1 MQIVLL
7 IARLVLALVFG
18 TAGVAKAADK
28 AGSRRAIIDFGV
40 PQRFAPLI
48 AWCLP
53 LAEIL
58 VALALIP
65 LVTAW
70 WGAIG
75 ALVLLS
81 IFTIG
86 IGVNLARGQA
96 PDCRCFGQIH
106 SEPVSWLTI
115 GRNLLLVAVAGFVI
129 FQGKDNPGLSALN
142 WLNDLKTAELVNL
155 IIGLLITGLLAW
167 ICVFL
172 SRMLKQQA
180 ELVSRMESLKAVL
193 GDDGEILPVEH
204 KEATLPEDGL
214 PVGAKAPKFSLATVD
229 GSEMSLDDLLEA
241 GKYVLLLF
249 AGPNC
254 WACKVIMPMVRAWER
269 DYSDRL
275 TICVLSNGNLY
286 ESQDKM
292 LKYEISRL
300 LIDEGSKVADEYQS
314 KWTPA
319 AVLIH
324 PDGRIASQNT
334 YGDDPIREMIR
345 DLIASGQLSPKSSN
359 EKSVSH
365 KTLEI
370 ATRNSVRNIGE
381 LAPKF
386 SLPDLSGN
394 MIDVSGLFI
403 SPTLLIFWHPSCQF
417 CETMLDDLKVW
428 EENPP
433 VGSPKL
439 VLIISGEMEDPK
451 ALDEN
456 SKSLILLDSAFEIG
470 PLFGTKYTPSAILI
484 DDEGKVASGLAIG
497 DPNVRALIG
506 LRKAEVQEVR

>member
-1 MQIVLL
+1 MQIALL
-7 IARLVLALVFG
+7 IARLFLALVFG
-18 TAGVAKAADK
+18 AAGIAKAADK

-40 PQRFAPLI
+40 PKRLAPLI

-53 LAEIL
+53 LVEIL

-65 LVTAW
+65 LITAW

-81 IFTIG
+81 AFTLG

-106 SEPVSWLTI
+106 SEPVSWLTFV
-115 GRNLLLVAVAGFVI
+115 RNLLLAVVAGFVI

-142 WLNDLKTAELVNL
+142 WLNDLKTAELTSL
-155 IIGLLITGLLAW
+155 ILGIFITGLLVW
-167 ICVFL
+167 ICVLL
-172 SRMLKQQA
+172 SRMLKRQA
-180 ELVSRMESLKAVL
+180 ELLSGIESLGAAL

-204 KEATLPEDGL
+204 KDATLPEEGL

-229 GSEMSLDDLLEA
+229 GKEMSLDDLLEA

-254 WACKVIMPMVRAWER
+254 WACKVILPMVRAWER

-275 TICVLSNGNLY
+275 TICVLSNGSLD
-286 ESQDKM
+286 ESQGKM
-292 LKYEISRL
+292 LKYEVSRL

-334 YGDDPIREMIR
+334 YGDEPIREMVR
-345 DLIASGQLSPKSSN
+345 DLIASDQLSLGSSDAKVVSRHIPK
-359 EKSVSH
+359 
-365 KTLEI
+365 I
-370 ATRNSVRNIGE
+370 ANRNSVRNIGE
-381 LAPKF
+381 PAPKF
-386 SLPDLSGN
+386 SLPDLSGEVV
-394 MIDVSGLFI
+394 DVADLFSG
-403 SPTLLIFWHPSCQF
+403 PTLLIFWHPLCQF
-417 CETMLDDLKVW
+417 CETMLDDLRVW

-433 VGSPKL
+433 VGSPRL
-439 VLIISGEMEDPK
+439 VLIVSGEIEDPK
-451 ALDEN
+451 ALNGN

-484 DDEGKVASGLAIG
+484 DGEGRVASSLAIG

-506 LRKAEVQEVR
+506 LRKAEVQEVS